1 MTPDEVPDAFRPDPG
16 PGRAGAVGPGAGGDL
31 PPRSLLDRTVH
42 ALQGGPRSTDWI
54 AREVLAL
61 QGPEGAVARAVFTL
75 LGADPR
81 FQVDRSGVWRL
92 DPATPPPGPS
102 LRRLT
107 FAVVDVETTGG
118 GYGKGHRITEIAV
131 VPVEAGVV
139 GQPFS
144 TLVHPGRSIPW
155 RIQSLTGITDAMVAH
170 APAFDEVAEAVWGA
184 LDGRIFT
191 AHNVQF
197 DWGFVEGHLRDA
209 RGEVPPGPRLS
220 TVKMGRALVPGLAS
234 YALDALTRHFRI
246 EIRGRHRALGDALAT
261 ARLLVHLL
269 DAAEREG
276 ASDLAALDRIVRERG
291 NRRNRGPR
299 PRSGLRRRP
308 PPGD

>member
-1 MTPDEVPDAFRPDPG
+1 MTPDQIPDAFRAVSG
-16 PGRAGAVGPGAGGDL
+16 PGDSGSEGHGPDGGSPAG
-31 PPRSLLDRTVH
+31 SLLDRTVR
-42 ALQGGPRSTDWI
+42 ALQEGPRSTDWI

-75 LGADPR
+75 LGADSR
-81 FQVDRSGVWRL
+81 FQVDRSGIWRL

-170 APAFDEVAEAVWGA
+170 APPFDEVAEAVWLA
-184 LDGRIFT
+184 LDGRVFT

-209 RGEVPPGPRLS
+209 RGEVPPGPRLC
-220 TVKMGRALVPGLAS
+220 TVKMGRALVPGLSS
-234 YALDALTRHFRI
+234 YALDALTRHYRI
-246 EIRGRHRALGDALAT
+246 EIQGRHRALGDALAT

-276 ASDLAALDRIVRERG
+276 ASDLVALERLLRERG
-291 NRRNRGPR
+291 NRKSRGPR

-308 PPGD
+308 PPGA

>member
-1 MTPDEVPDAFRPDPG
+1 V
-16 PGRAGAVGPGAGGDL
+16 GRVAAGGGL
-31 PPRSLLDRTVH
+31 GPPRSLLDRTVR

-170 APAFDEVAEAVWGA
+170 APRSTRWPKRYG
-184 LDGRIFT
+184 GRWTVGSSPPIT
-191 AHNVQF
+191 CSLTGGSWRVTS
-197 DWGFVEGHLRDA
+197 GMP
-209 RGEVPPGPRLS
+209 GERF
-220 TVKMGRALVPGLAS
+220 RRVPGC
-234 YALDALTRHFRI
+234 
-246 EIRGRHRALGDALAT
+246 
-261 ARLLVHLL
+261 AR
-269 DAAEREG
+269 
-276 ASDLAALDRIVRERG
+276 
-291 NRRNRGPR
+291 
-299 PRSGLRRRP
+299 
-308 PPGD
+308 

>member
-1 MTPDEVPDAFRPDPG
+1 MKPHGIPRRFGPDSPG
-16 PGRAGAVGPGAGGDL
+16 GASEPGS
-31 PPRSLLDRTVH
+31 PPEGSLVDRTVR
-42 ALQGGPRSTDWI
+42 ALQGGPRSTNWI

-81 FQVDRSGVWRL
+81 FQVDPSGVWRL
-92 DPATPPPGPS
+92 DPGTPPPGPS

-139 GQPFS
+139 GEPYS
-144 TLVHPGRSIPW
+144 SLVHPGRSIPW

-170 APAFDEVAEAVWGA
+170 APPFDDVAEAVWTA
-184 LDGRIFT
+184 LEGRVFT

-197 DWGFVEGHLRDA
+197 DWGFVEGHLQDA
-209 RGEVPPGPRLS
+209 RGEVPVGPRLC

-246 EIRGRHRALGDALAT
+246 EIQGRHRALGDALAT

-276 ASDLAALDRIVRERG
+276 ASDFAALDRLVRERG
-291 NRRNRGPR
+291 NRRSGGPR
-299 PRSGLRRRP
+299 PRSGLRRRS
-308 PPGD
+308 PPGS